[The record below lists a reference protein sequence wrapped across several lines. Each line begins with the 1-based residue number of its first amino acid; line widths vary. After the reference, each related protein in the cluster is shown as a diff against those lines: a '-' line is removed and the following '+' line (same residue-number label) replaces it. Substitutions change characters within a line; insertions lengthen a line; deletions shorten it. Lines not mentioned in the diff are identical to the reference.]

1 MVFHTWPG
9 HCIPP
14 GLYEE
19 STRQLTDFS
28 MPWGLYEWVCLPFG
42 LMNAPAAFQRCM
54 EDVLNGLRDEY
65 CFPYFNDVLCFSKSF
80 QDHVRDLKR
89 VFWHLWEHG
98 VNLRPK
104 KCELFKRQVG
114 VQVVPND
121 LEAVLQLK
129 EEEPQNVGEVRALLD
144 FLGYYKSFIQDFPEY
159 LNHSLSFKRVLM
171 GLMGNLPKL
180 GLQGRAW
187 KVVSCHPRHQ
197 SSGPLIVRLVDML
210 SSSPILAYP
219 DFNLPFVLHTDAFNE
234 GLTNWDLTR
243 EFCTDWQGNTNN
255 WFSLTIWSLL
265 C

>member
-114 VQVVPND
+114 VQVDPND

-129 EEEPQNVGEVRALLD
+129 EKEPQNVGEVRALLD

-197 SSGPLIVRLVDML
+197 SSGPLNTVLSLFALLICCPALLFWHIQTLICLL
-210 SSSPILAYP
+210 SSILMHSMR
-219 DFNLPFVLHTDAFNE
+219 VWQTE
-234 GLTNWDLTR
+234 T
-243 EFCTDWQGNTNN
+243 WQGNFVQTDRAIQTTG
-255 WFSLTIWSLL
+255 SP
-265 C
+265 